1 MLLPIGER
9 SFLEILENHL
19 GYTDNELIDKK
30 SQQKNIAQ
38 VLKGFK
44 KKKKLLKITEALEEG
59 HKNYAELAKVSKLSR

>member
-1 MLLPIGER
+1 LLPIGER

>member
-1 MLLPIGER
+1 MLPIGER